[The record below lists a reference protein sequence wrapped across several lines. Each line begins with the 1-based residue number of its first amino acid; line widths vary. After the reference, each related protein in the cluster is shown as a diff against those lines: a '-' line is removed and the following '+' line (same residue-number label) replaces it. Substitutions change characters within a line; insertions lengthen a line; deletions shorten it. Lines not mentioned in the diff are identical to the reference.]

1 MRRRAD
7 RPDPAVVTH
16 AASHRPCLDPDRTG
30 ALIRCPRNSGGRVM
44 QNTIR
49 RSSAILAGLVAIAAA
64 ALPLAACSSG
74 YDGPI
79 TNEAPRDDTQGP
91 PLLTNGFAP

>member
-1 MRRRAD
+1 
-7 RPDPAVVTH
+7 
-16 AASHRPCLDPDRTG
+16 
-30 ALIRCPRNSGGRVM
+30 M

-49 RSSAILAGLVAIAAA
+49 RPLAILVCLAAIGAT
-64 ALPLAACSSG
+64 ALSLAACSSG

-79 TNEAPRDDTQGP
+79 TNDAPHDDSQGP

>member
-1 MRRRAD
+1 
-7 RPDPAVVTH
+7 
-16 AASHRPCLDPDRTG
+16 
-30 ALIRCPRNSGGRVM
+30 M

-49 RSSAILAGLVAIAAA
+49 RPLAILACLAAIGVTV
-64 ALPLAACSSG
+64 LPLAACSSG

-79 TNEAPRDDTQGP
+79 TNEVPHDDSQGP

>member
-1 MRRRAD
+1 
-7 RPDPAVVTH
+7 
-16 AASHRPCLDPDRTG
+16 
-30 ALIRCPRNSGGRVM
+30 M

-49 RSSAILAGLVAIAAA
+49 QPLVVLACLAAIGAT

-79 TNEAPRDDTQGP
+79 TNDAPRDDSQGP
-91 PLLTNGFAP
+91 PLLTNGLRPLTG

>member
-1 MRRRAD
+1 MEWSQPVVHERRRC
-7 RPDPAVVTH
+7 
-16 AASHRPCLDPDRTG
+16 RPCLDRTG
-30 ALIRCPRNSGGRVM
+30 ACRLIPRTQDSFQGRTM

-49 RSSAILAGLVAIAAA
+49 RPLAILACLAAIGAAV
-64 ALPLAACSSG
+64 LPLAACSSG

-79 TNEAPRDDTQGP
+79 TNEAPHDDSQGP